1 MARSKKPR
9 KAYVRGKVLAGGNLP
24 MGLQKSRKYETNVL
38 MAMQGL
44 SHGFLNHDMAVELAL
59 FVTACSHLPDVTS
72 EAAELINSA
81 TKALSA
87 IHDRFT
93 RTGKWGAS
101 GDDLRAL
108 EGSVP
113 ALLDQFKSLPSA
125 MVVDATMSAT
135 KRFFK

>member
-1 MARSKKPR
+1 MARSKKSR
-9 KAYVRGKVLAGGNLP
+9 KAYTRGKVLSGGHLP
-24 MGLQKSRKYETNVL
+24 MGIQKSQKYETTVL
-38 MAMQGL
+38 MAMQAL
-44 SHGFLNHDMAVELAL
+44 SGGFLNHDLVVELAL
-59 FVTACSHLPDVTS
+59 FVTACSHVPNVTP
-72 EAAELINSA
+72 EAAVLITEA

-113 ALLDQFKSLPSA
+113 ALLDQFKLLPSSV
-125 MVVDATMSAT
+125 VVDATLSAT